1 MNRVH
6 VRLAAACLLF
16 AAVWAGLPATAAKPG
31 PLPLSAFPREEIV
44 VETRGARR
52 YQYQAWRADRP
63 DTRAQGLMFVEEMA
77 EDQAMIFIY
86 EPPQRVGMWMKN
98 TLIPLDM
105 LFVDAS
111 GCIAWVKEQ
120 ATPGSLD
127 TIEPP
132 GRIALVVELL
142 GGSVARQ
149 GIHRGDRVRRPAAG
163 WPGDADAPC
172 PH

>member
-1 MNRVH
+1 MH
-6 VRLAAACLLF
+6 TRLATTCLLL
-16 AAVWAGLPATAAKPG
+16 ATVWAGAPAAAATQG

-149 GIHRGDRVRRPAAG
+149 GIHRGDRVRRPAAD
-163 WPGDADAPC
+163 WPAESSAPC
-172 PH
+172 PR

>member
-1 MNRVH
+1 M
-6 VRLAAACLLF
+6 RLTAASLLL
-16 AAVWAGLPATAAKPG
+16 AAVWAGAPATAANPG

-52 YQYQAWRADRP
+52 YRFDAWRADRP
-63 DTRAQGLMFVEEMA
+63 DTRAQGLMFVEHMR
-77 EDQAMIFIY
+77 EDQAMIFVY

-142 GGSVARQ
+142 GGSAARQ
-149 GIHRGDRVRRPAAG
+149 GIARGDRIRRPSAN
-163 WPGDADAPC
+163 WPGDEDGPC
-172 PH
+172 RH